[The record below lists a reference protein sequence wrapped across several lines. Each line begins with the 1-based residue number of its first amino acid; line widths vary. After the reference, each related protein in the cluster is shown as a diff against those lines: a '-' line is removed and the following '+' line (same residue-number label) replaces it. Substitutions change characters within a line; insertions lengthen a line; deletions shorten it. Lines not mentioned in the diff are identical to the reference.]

1 MTHLALNLEQKKKD
15 DELEALIEFFVDN
28 CTLLNIYTYTHT
40 HHPIRGKYMGVIL
53 RKITRLDI

>member
-28 CTLLNIYTYTHT
+28 CNLLNIYTYTHT
-40 HHPIRGKYMGVIL
+40 SSH
-53 RKITRLDI
+53 